1 MLFRSGI
8 LKKLFGK
15 YHPYIAIN
23 YNNLADVY
31 MALQD
36 YQTAKEF
43 YQKSLSIYKKV
54 LGENHADTLFIAN
67 KIKDLA

>member
-1 MLFRSGI
+1 
-8 LKKLFGK
+8 
-15 YHPYIAIN
+15 
-23 YNNLADVY
+23 